1 MARAKPTGA
10 TLALA
15 LFPVTLGLAACG
27 ETPVVRSGP
36 VQQRIVARTY
46 AGPPATARAKV
57 LEVFEHART
66 TLPEPYRQMTARALT
81 SPRFSPDWLVT
92 FVDPGG
98 FLESYKRL
106 PAADK
111 AQDVLIQDA
120 TGDLYWAS
128 EYQNSTTKEP
138 VRFHCGLILHL
149 VPSGSARI
157 EVQIYEVVPTIWVG
171 EHWALAAHGIG
182 PARVHDIRFVEPT
195 VTDRV
200 KTLEILDRLLQE

>member
-1 MARAKPTGA
+1 VLK

-15 LFPVTLGLAACG
+15 LFPVALGSAACG
-27 ETPVVRSGP
+27 ETPVVRAGP

-46 AGPPATARAKV
+46 AGSPATVRAKV
-57 LEVFEHART
+57 LEGFEHARP
-66 TLPEPYRQMTARALT
+66 TLPEPYRQMTAHALT
-81 SPRFSPDWLVT
+81 PPGFSPDWLVT

-98 FLESYKRL
+98 FLKPYTRL
-106 PAADK
+106 PAGDK

-128 EYQNSTTKEP
+128 EYQTTGAAKES
-138 VRFHCGLILHL
+138 VRFHCGLVVHP
-149 VPSGSARI
+149 VPSGSASV

-171 EHWALAAHGIG
+171 EHWAIAAHGIG
-182 PARVHDIRFVEPT
+182 PVRVHDIRFVEPT

-200 KTLEILDRLLQE
+200 KTLEVLDRLLQE